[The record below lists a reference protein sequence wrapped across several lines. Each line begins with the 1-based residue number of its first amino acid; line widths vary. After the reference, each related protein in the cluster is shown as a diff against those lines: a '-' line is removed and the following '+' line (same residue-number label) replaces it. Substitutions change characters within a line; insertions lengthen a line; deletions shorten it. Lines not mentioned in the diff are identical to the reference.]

1 MTAELER
8 RVSELERDLAAH
20 RESIDALVQQM
31 RDDLNCIRRAIERYE
46 PYLKD
51 QLEARRRK
59 DGLRRAVIEKS
70 LVGTVWAVL
79 LFTAYSSWEYL
90 KRQLRN

>member
-8 RVSELERDLAAH
+8 RVTELEHELVKY
-20 RESIDALVQQM
+20 RESINAIVGQM

-51 QLEARRRK
+51 QIEARRRK

-70 LVGTVWAVL
+70 LVGAVWAVI
-79 LFTAYSSWEYL
+79 LFVGYSIWEYL
-90 KRQLRN
+90 KRQLRS